1 MNKKSSAKLVLLI
14 VGICIVGCVLM
25 TVSGVMLFNRLFYG
39 KTDAS
44 RGRNKKWVQK
54 MNDTYPDDEFTFVS
68 YDRIGVVGLGSF
80 KNKNAII
87 LASKK
92 YPDKKITVGWN
103 DSHTKLVTDY
113 NYVRFN
119 EELNDYYRD
128 ILCRYLSP
136 DEIDMAYRIDF
147 VEKTEL
153 KDYSFDEYR
162 EEHKD
167 DGKLSVYLKYVGTF
181 PSEDE
186 MIRVIESFLKDIN
199 SKVELTIHL
208 SHDSVEPL
216 QSTEGNE
223 RYVLDMES
231 PTRISY
237 LDHYVIRWHETKTH
251 KPIRQDDKTTIY
263 ENKDLD

>member
-1 MNKKSSAKLVLLI
+1 
-14 VGICIVGCVLM
+14 
-25 TVSGVMLFNRLFYG
+25 MLFNRLFYG

-68 YDRIGVVGLGSF
+68 YDRIS
-80 KNKNAII
+80 
-87 LASKK
+87 
-92 YPDKKITVGWN
+92 VGWN

-113 NYVRFN
+113 NYVRFK

-128 ILCRYLSP
+128 ILCRYLNP

-186 MIRVIESFLKDIN
+186 MIRVIESFLKDMFWIW
-199 SKVELTIHL
+199 KVPQE
-208 SHDSVEPL
+208 SV
-216 QSTEGNE
+216 
-223 RYVLDMES
+223 
-231 PTRISY
+231 IS
-237 LDHYVIRWHETKTH
+237 IIT
-251 KPIRQDDKTTIY
+251 
-263 ENKDLD
+263 

>member
-1 MNKKSSAKLVLLI
+1 MWCVMGKVIKISAKLVLLI

-68 YDRIGVVGLGSF
+68 YDRIS
-80 KNKNAII
+80 
-87 LASKK
+87 
-92 YPDKKITVGWN
+92 VGWN

-113 NYVRFN
+113 NYVRFK

-128 ILCRYLSP
+128 ILCRYLNP

-186 MIRVIESFLKDIN
+186 MIRVIESFLKDMFWIW
-199 SKVELTIHL
+199 KVPQE
-208 SHDSVEPL
+208 SV
-216 QSTEGNE
+216 
-223 RYVLDMES
+223 
-231 PTRISY
+231 IS
-237 LDHYVIRWHETKTH
+237 IIT
-251 KPIRQDDKTTIY
+251 
-263 ENKDLD
+263 